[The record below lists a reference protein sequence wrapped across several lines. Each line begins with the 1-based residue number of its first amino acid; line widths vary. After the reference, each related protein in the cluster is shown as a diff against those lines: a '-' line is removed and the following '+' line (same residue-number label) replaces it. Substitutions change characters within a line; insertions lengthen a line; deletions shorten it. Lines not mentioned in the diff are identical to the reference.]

1 MMSKNNKNIKQKCNT
16 KTTGLLIIKK
26 LKKYWLFLCYVP
38 VSMFFCIPYPVDNN
52 PYSTIIE
59 ASDGE
64 LLGAVIASDGQWR
77 FPADKTLSE
86 TYLAALTLFEDK
98 RFYVHQGVDIVA
110 ILRALRQNIKTG
122 KASEGGS
129 SITMQTVRLMR
140 KGRRRTLTEKI
151 IEMVLALKLEA
162 QFGKREI
169 LALYAAN
176 APFGGNV
183 VGVETA
189 AWRYFG
195 RKARDLSW
203 AEAAT
208 LAVLP
213 NAPSLI
219 HPGRN
224 RNRLKNKR
232 DHLLN
237 RLHSKNIVNAETLAL
252 AKTEPLPDSPLPL
265 PRSAPHLLDK
275 ITAISKGQR
284 VRTTILHSLQQSV
297 TAIVENHVRNNKRN
311 RVNNAAVIVAEIQ
324 SGNVLAYVGN
334 AMQDNEL
341 HGANVDV
348 VTAPRSTGS
357 ILKPFLYAA
366 MLDDGELLPNTLV
379 PDVPM
384 NISGFAPHNF
394 DKLFNG
400 SVSAHDA
407 LTRSLNVPSVRM
419 LADYNV
425 EKFRTLLVDLGMTT
439 LSKSAGHYGLSL
451 ILGGAEGTLWDIAG
465 MYADL
470 ARVVNNFGRN
480 SGRYSSLDRK
490 KLNCIAEIS
499 PKKEEAR
506 YSKTGLIGA
515 AACWQTLETL
525 SELNRPEEESSWH
538 IFSSGRRVAWK
549 TGTSYGN
556 RDAWAIGTTPE
567 YLVGVWVGNAS
578 GEGRPLLTGVGYAAP
593 LLFDVFNLLPRSTE
607 WFKQPYDEMVR
618 TAVCCASGHRAGEF
632 CAAVDTVW
640 ITETG
645 LLSSVCPYHR
655 LIHLDKNEKYRVNSA
670 CYPVHEIVH
679 RKWFVLPPAQ
689 EWFYRKYHL
698 DYRPL
703 PPFAPDCTIDESSP
717 MQMIY
722 PTHGIA
728 VVPTRQIDGEK
739 GKIIFQ
745 AAHNRNNAIIYW
757 HIDDRYLGSTDGS
770 HQLALLPDEGAHVL
784 TLVDNE
790 GYSLIMPFVVK

>member
-1 MMSKNNKNIKQKCNT
+1 M
-16 KTTGLLIIKK
+16 K
-26 LKKYWLFLCYVP
+26 LKKYCFILVYACVAI
-38 VSMFFCIPYPVDNN
+38 FFCLPYPIDNN

-59 ASDGE
+59 DAEGE
-64 LLGAVIASDGQWR
+64 LLGAVIAPDGQWR
-77 FPADKTLSE
+77 FPETETLSE

-98 RFYVHQGVDIVA
+98 RFYAHQGVDFVA
-110 ILRALRQNIKTG
+110 IARALRQNLRTG

-140 KGRRRTLTEKI
+140 KGRQRTLKEKI
-151 IEMVLALKLEA
+151 IEMFLALKLEA
-162 QFGKREI
+162 QFSKREI

-183 VGVETA
+183 VGIETA

-195 RKARDLSW
+195 RSARELSW

-213 NAPSLI
+213 NAPALI

-232 DHLLN
+232 DLLLN
-237 RLHSKNIVNAETLAL
+237 RLHGKQIINAETLAL
-252 AKTEPLPDSPLPL
+252 AKIEPLPDSPLPL

-275 ITAISKGQR
+275 IAATHKGQR
-284 VRTTILHSLQQSV
+284 VRTTISQHLQQSV
-297 TAIVENHVRNNKRN
+297 AAVANNHVQNNKRN
-311 RVNNAAVIVAEIQ
+311 LVNNAAVIVAEIQ
-324 SGNVLAYVGN
+324 SGNVLAYLGN
-334 AMQDNEL
+334 VMSGNEL
-341 HGANVDV
+341 HGSNVDV

-357 ILKPFLYAA
+357 ILKPFLFAA

-379 PDVPM
+379 PDIPL
-384 NISGFAPHNF
+384 NIAGFAPHNF

-425 EKFRTLLVDLGMTT
+425 EKFRMLLVDLGMTT
-439 LSKSAGHYGLSL
+439 LTKSAGHYGLSL

-465 MYADL
+465 MYADM
-470 ARVVNNFGRN
+470 ARTVNNFGQN

-490 KLNCIAEIS
+490 KLNCLKEIS
-499 PKKEEAR
+499 HKKEKAR
-506 YSKTGLIGA
+506 YSQTGLMSA

-525 SELNRPEEESSWH
+525 SELNRPEEESSWQ
-538 IFSSGRRVAWK
+538 IFASGRRVAWK

-556 RDAWAIGTTPE
+556 RDAWAIGLTPE

-593 LLFDVFNLLPRSTE
+593 LLFDIFNLLPRSTE
-607 WFKQPYDEMVR
+607 WFKQPYDEMIR

-632 CAAVDTVW
+632 CPKVDTVW
-640 ITETG
+640 IAETG
-645 LLSSVCPYHR
+645 LSSSVCPYHR
-655 LIHLDKNEKYRVNSA
+655 LIHLDKNEKYRVNSG
-670 CYPVHEIVH
+670 CYPVHEMVH
-679 RKWFVLPPAQ
+679 RPWFVLPPAQ
-689 EWFYRKYHL
+689 EWFYRKYHI

-703 PPFAPDCTIDESSP
+703 PPFAPDCTIDESMP

-722 PTHGIA
+722 PTYGIA

-739 GKIIFQ
+739 GKIVFQ
-745 AAHNRNNAIIYW
+745 AAHNRSNAVIYW
-757 HIDDRYLGSTDGS
+757 HIDDQFLGTTESV
-770 HQLALLPDEGAHVL
+770 HQLPILPEEGEHVL

-790 GYSLIMPFVVK
+790 GYSLIMPFEVK